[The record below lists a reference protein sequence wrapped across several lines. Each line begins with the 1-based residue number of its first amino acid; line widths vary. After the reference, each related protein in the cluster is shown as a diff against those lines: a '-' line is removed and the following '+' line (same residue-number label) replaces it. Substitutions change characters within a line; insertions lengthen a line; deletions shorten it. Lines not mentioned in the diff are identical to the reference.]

1 MNSIL
6 DYLDTIKKAQ
16 ACDSRIYLIQADLQE
31 IPQKKQALKAEL
43 QSHQASLHALEQ
55 SVKDLQ
61 LKQKS
66 KEGELAQ
73 KEAEIKKFDG
83 QLALVKT
90 NKEYGTIKQE
100 IASLQADNSLIEEE
114 IIKLM
119 DAVEAA
125 ARELKTEKARLDQ
138 VAKDFQIKDQTVA
151 SEENGLKTESEN
163 LKKERETLIAG
174 VPAAIALMYNQIANH
189 KQGIVLAPIQ
199 AGVCG
204 ACKLSLRAQVI
215 NEVQIGQKVVTCDNC
230 SRILYIEKAQTV

>member
-6 DYLDTIKKAQ
+6 DHLDAIKKAQ
-16 ACDSRIYLIQADLQE
+16 ACDSRIYIIQSDLQE
-31 IPQKKQALKAEL
+31 IPQKKQELKADL

-55 SVKDLQ
+55 SAKDLQ
-61 LKQKS
+61 LKQKA

-83 QLALVKT
+83 QLSQVKT

-100 IASLQADNSLIEEE
+100 IASLQADNSLIEET
-114 IIKLM
+114 ILKLM
-119 DAVEAA
+119 DAAEAA
-125 ARELKTEKARLDQ
+125 TRELKAEKVRLDQ
-138 VAKDFQIKDQTVA
+138 IAKEFQVKEQQVIA
-151 SEENGLKTESEN
+151 EESSLRAEVET
-163 LKKERETLIAG
+163 LKKEREALVAG
-174 VPAAIALMYNQIANH
+174 LPQPIALQYSQIANH

-215 NEVQIGQKVVTCDNC
+215 NEVQMGQKVVTCDNC
-230 SRILYIEKAQTV
+230 SRILYIEKTA